1 MNIQKFNHPDTV
13 LVISGWPESSKHG
26 QNNYGIAWYTKETV
40 EPIANRYGQKFV
52 ILAETNHDNRP
63 KTFAGGKILVLRIF
77 DQKHP
82 SLFPRI
88 LSWLV
93 AFNRINRVHVHSEFC
108 TNGGIKNFILLIPFL
123 MLIKLFGKHITYF
136 AHNVITDLTDIAPH
150 LNLDKQT
157 LTFMILNWSIRYY
170 YFFLRILTNR
180 IVVMDDE
187 MKRRLVQYMP
197 EEKIVSVPFWI
208 KPVTKKIDKQK
219 ARKQLKIA
227 KNKFVLLY
235 FGFITWYKGADWLI
249 DQVKSLTSKKKYQDI
264 ELVLAGGVA
273 WSMKDKPYYQQY
285 YQAQR
290 AKAQASTHIR
300 ITGFVPD
307 EDITTYFAAADAV
320 LFPYR
325 GLIGSSGAITHAIA
339 NGKPFLMSSKMRSAL
354 GNTDYQ
360 EALVQADLSEKDV
373 LFTHTGKSFEE
384 SITRLKKARNMRKLT
399 AFANSIKTK
408 RNMETQ
414 LPVYYQNLFCDITGS
429 RVPLRRLS
437 ITHAPTRLIQA

>member
-1 MNIQKFNHPDTV
+1 MNVKRFNHPNTV

-40 EPIANRYGQKFV
+40 EPVANRYGQKFV

-63 KTFAGGKILVLRIF
+63 KVFAHGKILVLRIF

-88 LSWLV
+88 LSWLLT
-93 AFNRINRVHVHSEFC
+93 FNNIKRVHVHSEFC

-123 MLIKLFGKHITYF
+123 ALIKLFGKHITYF

-170 YFFLRILTNR
+170 YYFLRILTNR

-187 MKRRLVQYMP
+187 MKRRLIQYMP
-197 EEKIVSVPFWI
+197 EDKIVSVPFWI
-208 KPVTKKIDKQK
+208 KSITKKMGKQK

-249 DQVKSLTSKKKYQDI
+249 DQVKHITSKKKYRNI
-264 ELVLAGGVA
+264 ELILAGGEA
-273 WSMKDKPYYQQY
+273 WSMKDKTYYQQY
-285 YQAQR
+285 YQAQL
-290 AKAQASTHIR
+290 AKARVNKHIR

-307 EDITTYFAAADAV
+307 EDITTYFSASDAV

-325 GLIGSSGAITHAIA
+325 GFIGSSGAITHALA
-339 NGKPFLMSSKMRSAL
+339 NGKPFLISSKMKSVL
-354 GNTDYQ
+354 NNIDYQ
-360 EALVQADLSEKDV
+360 VALQHVDLSEKDV
-373 LFTHTGKSFEE
+373 VFTHTTQSFEE
-384 SITRLKKARNMRKLT
+384 SVAQLRKSRYMKKLSM
-399 AFANSIKTK
+399 FANAIKTN
-408 RNMETQ
+408 RNFETQ
-414 LPVYYQNLFCDITGS
+414 LPQYYQLLFCDIAYS
-429 RVPLRRLS
+429 ALPLRRLS
-437 ITHAPTRLIQA
+437 IHAPTQLVQT